1 MILNGKHSIFKKS
14 CLASIVSL
22 LCMPSTYALQQLSD
36 ESLAD
41 TTGEGIALTLN
52 DFKMVF
58 QAPNDMSA
66 GSSYARGIDNPGQAD
81 TGFIRIIPTGEN
93 YTQLGQRA
101 YDQVY
106 ADTYNKSVLQGKAD
120 RNYNTLYKNTYDTTY
135 NSQYSTL
142 LTSYSANIETD
153 AEAKRETFLLETRE
167 ALLKTPIM
175 QQYYTQRLADYR
187 NGTWGWHNG
196 WLYRDGTGLAT
207 DGTTK
212 HSQRPVSEDPTGI
225 LGYDKAARDFALGNT
240 YEMINLLYG
249 PGALTA
255 NSDLTNSTFYKSLT
269 NFVRSDQIT
278 ATVNSLISNEITR
291 ERLAAELRA
300 KYNATQLAEDAAD
313 AATQQILALIIAAA
327 EASALQAAAN
337 SPVKS
342 LKTKADVFIYGLAL
356 SKSDG
361 SLSTRYSNE
370 GFNWGSAENP
380 WLFRAGTERVKQ
392 FKNADKNIGYLAL
405 EAPLALIPQYA
416 TVDDN
421 NIKLGFWT
429 DIFSRSLDSSN
440 QIDPAT
446 GAPTSGLELD
456 QRLRMQ
462 VVANGLRLNG
472 SQVRLFQT
480 AESNDANYNKTLG
493 LAALLRLNTNDNP
506 ATLSKLDS
514 NLDARGIR
522 ISSAVENEDNTVVT
536 PAMVRGTPAP
546 IFEEQEGLYLYSPN
560 INLVLGN
567 MYQPFV
573 VGSEGNNIILEV
585 TRIPDIPD
593 IYNKIYQNYKSSN
606 FKPGDTAYNTQ
617 YGLTEY
623 LGTSSLEGSTCNVY
637 TCGTAIKANDRDTVA
652 KYQGRNA
659 THSSIS
665 IGTVDRLPGNL
676 LDANK
681 GDNAT
686 GIMFKSTAA
695 NGTEFKNFGS
705 VAIDGVLI
713 QHLKIKTTGL

>member
-1 MILNGKHSIFKKS
+1 
-14 CLASIVSL
+14 
-22 LCMPSTYALQQLSD
+22 MPSTYALQQLSD

-58 QAPNDMSA
+58 QAPNDVSA
-66 GSSYARGIDNPGQAD
+66 GSSYTRDIDNPGQAD

-101 YDQVY
+101 YDRVY

-120 RNYNTLYKNTYDTTY
+120 QNYSMLYKNTYDTTY

-153 AEAKRETFLLETRE
+153 AEAKRETFLLDTRE
-167 ALLKTPIM
+167 ALFKTPII

-187 NGTWGWHNG
+187 NGTWGW
-196 WLYRDGTGLAT
+196 DGIYKDGPGLAT

-212 HSQRPVSEDPTGI
+212 HSLSSVSLDPTGI
-225 LGYDKAARDFALGNT
+225 LGYEKKAKEYALGNT

-278 ATVNSLISNEITR
+278 ATVNSLISSEITR

-405 EAPLALIPQYA
+405 EAPLALIPQYTTA
-416 TVDDN
+416 DDN

-462 VVANGLRLNG
+462 VVANGLSLNG

-493 LAALLRLNTNDNP
+493 LAAGRV
-506 ATLSKLDS
+506 K
-514 NLDARGIR
+514 
-522 ISSAVENEDNTVVT
+522 
-536 PAMVRGTPAP
+536 
-546 IFEEQEGLYLYSPN
+546 
-560 INLVLGN
+560 
-567 MYQPFV
+567 
-573 VGSEGNNIILEV
+573 LEV
-585 TRIPDIPD
+585 RH
-593 IYNKIYQNYKSSN
+593 
-606 FKPGDTAYNTQ
+606 KPPN
-617 YGLTEY
+617 
-623 LGTSSLEGSTCNVY
+623 
-637 TCGTAIKANDRDTVA
+637 
-652 KYQGRNA
+652 
-659 THSSIS
+659 
-665 IGTVDRLPGNL
+665 
-676 LDANK
+676 
-681 GDNAT
+681 
-686 GIMFKSTAA
+686 
-695 NGTEFKNFGS
+695 
-705 VAIDGVLI
+705 
-713 QHLKIKTTGL
+713 

>member
-1 MILNGKHSIFKKS
+1 MILNGNHSIFKKS
-14 CLASIVSL
+14 CLASMVSL
-22 LCMPSTYALQQLSD
+22 LCMPSSYALQQLSD

-58 QAPNDMSA
+58 QAPNDVSA
-66 GSSYARGIDNPGQAD
+66 GSSYARGLDNPGQAD
-81 TGFIRIIPTGEN
+81 TGFIRIIPTGGN

-101 YDQVY
+101 YDRVY
-106 ADTYNKSVLQGKAD
+106 ADTYNKSVLQGKTD
-120 RNYNTLYKNTYDTTY
+120 NNYYTLYRDTYDTTY

-142 LTSYSANIETD
+142 LTSYSANIETN
-153 AEAKRETFLLETRE
+153 AEAKRETFLLETRQ
-167 ALLKTPIM
+167 ALLQDPIIK
-175 QQYYTQRLADYR
+175 QYYTQRLADYR
-187 NGTWGWHNG
+187 NGTWGLDG
-196 WLYRDGTGLAT
+196 WTPASLKK
-207 DGTTK
+207 DGTTS
-212 HSQRPVSEDPTGI
+212 HTMLAVSNDPTGV
-225 LGYDKAARDFALGNT
+225 LELEKKAKDYALGNT

-249 PGALTA
+249 PGALTS
-255 NSDLTNSTFYKSLT
+255 NSDLTNSTFYQGLT

-278 ATVNSLISNEITR
+278 ATVNSLISDEITR

-300 KYNATQLAEDAAD
+300 KYNATQLAEDTAE
-313 AATQQILALIIAAA
+313 AATEQILALIIAAA

-356 SKSDG
+356 SKGDG

-392 FKNADKNIGYLAL
+392 FKNADKDIGYLAL

-416 TVDDN
+416 TADDN

-462 VVANGLRLNG
+462 VVANGLSLNG

-480 AESNDANYNKTLG
+480 AESDDANHNKTLG
-493 LAALLRLNTNDNP
+493 LATLLRLNTNHNP

-546 IFEEQEGLYLYSPN
+546 IFEGQEGLYLYSPN

-585 TRIPDIPD
+585 TRIPDIPE

-606 FKPGDTAYNTQ
+606 YKPSDSAYNTR

-637 TCGTAIKANDRDTVA
+637 TCGTEIKANDLDTVA

-681 GDNAT
+681 GENAT

-695 NGTEFKNFGS
+695 NGTDFKNFGS